1 MRVNLDK
8 YYPVLSTFIGKETT
22 IGNYQAKINY
32 SHKLRIINGK
42 NNFQKRVPNFCD
54 ETIVQIAITQVF
66 PNKLQDHNNYK
77 STPSSPFGYCPL
89 IF

>member
-8 YYPVLSTFIGKETT
+8 YYYPVLSTFIGKETT

-42 NNFQKRVPNFCD
+42 LNF
-54 ETIVQIAITQVF
+54 
-66 PNKLQDHNNYK
+66 
-77 STPSSPFGYCPL
+77 
-89 IF
+89 